1 MTEEVSS
8 VYENVSIESW
18 ADSIYKI
25 KVEELRKI
33 VEQKQKEFDAYV
45 AICTP
50 ANHNTLQTAFNGL
63 DAGLDLIV
71 LKFKYAG
78 LLKHGRK

>member
-1 MTEEVSS
+1 MTEDLSPI
-8 VYENVSIESW
+8 YEQVSIEDW
-18 ADSIYKI
+18 ADNIYKI

-50 ANHNTLQTAFNGL
+50 VNHATLKTAFDGL
-63 DAGLDLIV
+63 TTGLDLIV
-71 LKFKYAG
+71 LKFKLAE